1 MGSGACH
8 AVLSSPT
15 WGHERKRSSATRD
28 GRAAFRRFSRC
39 GFHPQQRQRAA
50 SRPCRRRRQPRIAFQ
65 PSDLVG
71 VLLCSESRRAPS
83 SCLLVSLPPARS
95 ALLFCLSHVLSPFSF
110 SHLFFLL
117 LLFFFF
123 FF

>member
-50 SRPCRRRRQPRIAFQ
+50 SRPCRRRRQRRIAFQ
-65 PSDLVG
+65 PDDRVG
-71 VLLCSESRRAPS
+71 GLRGAESRRAPRS
-83 SCLLVSLPPARS
+83 EEHTSELQSLMRISYAV
-95 ALLFCLSHVLSPFSF
+95 FCLKKKKKTHTKSDTI
-110 SHLFFLL
+110 
-117 LLFFFF
+117 
-123 FF
+123 